1 MNEHERIP
9 PVPQTISMV
18 LALAGTAVLLAGCGS
33 GSHASSS
40 SATLR
45 ASTHLTNPETVA
57 YARAVNLRAADV
69 PGLVPAA
76 RQKEGT
82 GIFLGRC
89 ERPAGSGEAVG
100 IPSQAFRQ
108 NLEHKKGSGI
118 LSIYPEESVRSVVYT
133 TTSSTL
139 AAHAIT
145 VAIGTVGQACLRQ
158 SFLAGGGIVSSESG
172 QEPVFTKSIVSELHI
187 PVGRVQIRGMRASAS
202 LAADMANAPNRQP
215 YYEDVLGFS
224 SGPHEIFL
232 KITSSPR
239 NPTAT
244 DRRLLTLLYSRA
256 RLCTLGLRRGGHR
269 QVKRSM
275 SCASVTSAAA

>member
-1 MNEHERIP
+1 VGSVNEHERIP
-9 PVPQTISMV
+9 PVLWIISTM
-18 LALAGTAVLLAGCGS
+18 LALVMTAILLAGCGS
-33 GSHASSS
+33 GNHASSN
-40 SATLR
+40 SATLG

-57 YARAVNLRAADV
+57 YAHVVNLRAADA

-108 NLEHKKGSGI
+108 NLEHPKGSGT
-118 LSIYPEESVRSVVYT
+118 LSIYPEESVRSAVYT

-139 AAHAIT
+139 AAHAVA

-187 PVGRVQIRGMRASAS
+187 PVGRVQIQGMRASAS

-232 KITSSPR
+232 KVTSSPR
-239 NPTAT
+239 DPTAT

-256 RLCTLGLRRGGHR
+256 EAHKLG
-269 QVKRSM
+269 
-275 SCASVTSAAA
+275 